1 MMKNDRYELSA
12 VRRLILKILAVSLA
26 IGIPYLIFVLLTDL
40 RIPCFLY
47 ETTGILCPGCGL
59 TRMFMS
65 MARLRFFDAYSYNR
79 AFFLLF
85 FYWCATAFFA
95 FVGKPEFV
103 RSRRFLYGS
112 FIFSIIFL
120 TIFCILRNIY

>member
-1 MMKNDRYELSA
+1 MKNDRYELSA
-12 VRRLILKILAVSLA
+12 VRRLILKILKISLA

-40 RIPCFLY
+40 RIPCLLY
-47 ETTGILCPGCGL
+47 EATGILCPGCGL

-85 FYWCATAFFA
+85 FYWCATALFA

-103 RSRRFLYGS
+103 RSRRFLSVS
-112 FIFSIIFL
+112 FIISIIIL
-120 TIFCILRNIY
+120 TIFCIVRNIY